1 MTGRSIE
8 REDRR
13 VRRIEAGRPGRRHRK
28 ALGGLMA
35 MAVAL
40 SALPAVA
47 QTVLAGPR
55 LERDCEAPVIY
66 SLSYVGESDPADLDR
81 TVSTAGADCS
91 VHAVGRAAEGEAA
104 DGPGTWY
111 WAQLPE
117 DQPRYLLLGFHD
129 VEQAAI
135 GWVQLRN
142 TSEAWF
148 YRTNTGGDWQ
158 PLPNRARRV
167 LDWNGVSIAL
177 YNPPSEGDWSPL
189 DIWYRFVAT
198 PPATEAPPPTP
209 EAGEET
215 VPAPPPAPPAAAP
228 SS

>member
-1 MTGRSIE
+1 MIG
-8 REDRR
+8 
-13 VRRIEAGRPGRRHRK
+13 RRIESADRRARCRLRRRRPG
-28 ALGGLMA
+28 AAILLA
-35 MAVAL
+35 AVAVAA
-40 SALPAVA
+40 ALPSARPATA

-55 LERDCEAPVIY
+55 VERDCEAPVIY
-66 SLSYVGESDPADLDR
+66 SLTYVGETATDVLDR
-81 TVSTAGADCS
+81 TVSAAGADCT
-91 VHAVGRAAEGEAA
+91 VHAASRLDATEAA

-129 VEQAAI
+129 VAAAAI

-148 YRTNTGGDWQ
+148 YRTNADADWRR
-158 PLPNRARRV
+158 LPNTARRV
-167 LDWNGVSIAL
+167 LDWDGVSIAL

-189 DIWYRFVAT
+189 DIWYRFAVGIPGADADQGTGAADDDAT
-198 PPATEAPPPTP
+198 PIE
-209 EAGEET
+209 
-215 VPAPPPAPPAAAP
+215 VPSSAAP